1 MTSLPMELEMR
12 EEKTPAVPNASASDS
27 ATSKS
32 GMSLLRVL
40 ESFILLRQVQTIQNV
55 SIVMLV
61 ADSEL
66 RSMACR

>member
-1 MTSLPMELEMR
+1 MTSSPMELEMR
-12 EEKTPAVPNASASDS
+12 EEKTPAVPNASASES
-27 ATSKS
+27 ARSKS
-32 GMSLLRVL
+32 GMSLFRVL
-40 ESFILLRQVQTIQNV
+40 ESFILLRQVQIIQNV